1 MTSSCNTS
9 QVTGGDRNTISS
21 TVLSGA
27 YHHGD
32 GVSTNR
38 PFKWQCRHR
47 ELPALIH
54 PPLSHHRRGA
64 MVPAS
69 PIYSPLTR
77 GPAFRLVRTLLWWPL
92 PGAGKLAAGG
102 WAWFPQT
109 KAISGTFF
117 LPKCDFP
124 FYFFFLSLSL
134 SFFFSSSLASYPYL
148 YPSLIKTM
156 STALHRICVCVTF
169 GEQERH
175 AVQCSPLFLWRVRM
189 LDPWPPVAS
198 RRTHVRLSEAR
209 CAHVVQAGR
218 SSYVD

>member
-1 MTSSCNTS
+1 MFLSFTKVLVTSAVHSPF
-9 QVTGGDRNTISS
+9 GKDRQIGEC
-21 TVLSGA
+21 VG
-27 YHHGD
+27 YHHRD

-54 PPLSHHRRGA
+54 PPLPHHWRGA

-124 FYFFFLSLSL
+124 FYFFFLSHSHFLFVLISFISLSL
-134 SFFFSSSLASYPYL
+134 S
-148 YPSLIKTM
+148 
-156 STALHRICVCVTF
+156 
-169 GEQERH
+169 
-175 AVQCSPLFLWRVRM
+175 
-189 LDPWPPVAS
+189 
-198 RRTHVRLSEAR
+198 
-209 CAHVVQAGR
+209 
-218 SSYVD
+218 